1 MTLLRRS
8 KRTPTEKRATRREA
22 MPQALRYAIGVA
34 LWAKH
39 NSVALK
45 VGS

>member
-1 MTLLRRS
+1 
-8 KRTPTEKRATRREA
+8 

-45 VGS
+45 QLAKSTPESIRFCSLALKLAC